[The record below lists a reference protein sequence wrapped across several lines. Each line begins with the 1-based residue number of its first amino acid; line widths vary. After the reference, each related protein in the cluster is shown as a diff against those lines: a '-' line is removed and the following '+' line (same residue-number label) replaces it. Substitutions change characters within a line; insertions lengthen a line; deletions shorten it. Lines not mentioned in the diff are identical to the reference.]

1 MSEQADLGF
10 QKVDGV
16 RGAIVS
22 LDDIVDPEYSDGTNK
37 AAHSIE
43 QLGFLSTVL
52 LQERDDEKYD
62 ILDGRR
68 RVQTARKEE
77 RGEVPALVVPKGV
90 EPSLQ
95 AILPAVMN
103 LARSQSPLVE
113 AESIAGAIEA
123 GYSEDSLSALGIPKQ
138 TIRKRMRLWNA
149 PEEIKEGVRQGDIA
163 PTTAE
168 KVSKLMPSLQKKAV
182 DAYEANGNLTG
193 SDVKE
198 LRQAKVQDDISG
210 MSSDL
215 FGGGDEEAEEEGEEL
230 DGKTYDAEPE
240 EEDDKGLTKL
250 YAAASEAL
258 KSGADRAELEE
269 TIDEAIMNFEV

>member
-10 QKVDGV
+10 NKVEGV
-16 RGAIVS
+16 KGAIVS
-22 LDDIVDPEYSDGTNK
+22 LDKIVDPDYSDGTNK

-52 LQERDDEKYD
+52 LQDRGDETYE

-68 RVQTARKEE
+68 RVQTARKEN
-77 RGEVPALVVPKGV
+77 RGEVPALVIPEGV

-103 LARSQSPLVE
+103 LARSESPLVE

-149 PEEIKEGVRQGDIA
+149 PEEIKEGVRKGDIA

-168 KVSKLMPSLQKKAV
+168 KVSKLMPTLQKQAV

-198 LRQAKVQDDISG
+198 LRQAKVQEDVDR

-215 FGGGDEEAEEEGEEL
+215 FDGGEEEAGEESSDHDEAEPEEEGEE
-230 DGKTYDAEPE
+230 
-240 EEDDKGLTKL
+240 DKGLAQL
-250 YAAASEAL
+250 YSAASMCLL
-258 KSGADRAELEE
+258 KGADRAELEE